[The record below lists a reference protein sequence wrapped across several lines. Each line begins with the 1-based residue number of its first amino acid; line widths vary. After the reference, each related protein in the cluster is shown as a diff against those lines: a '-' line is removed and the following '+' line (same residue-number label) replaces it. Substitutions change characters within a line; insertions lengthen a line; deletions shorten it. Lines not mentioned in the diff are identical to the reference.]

1 MARVTA
7 PDPAPRPREE
17 HGSATAIVPSSDD
30 AERGARELRGR
41 ARLLG
46 GALAAGMSAL
56 AVVWVLTIVEPLV
69 YRALFLALALAATW
83 ILYPA
88 GRRDRA
94 SPTPVDAALIA
105 LSLAALGWPIL
116 DRAAFVYRAATPTA
130 LDLVLGIALIVLVLE
145 ATRRTVGWILPA
157 VAAGFL
163 IYAYLGPVLELVGF
177 GAIAHR
183 GYMPDRLVGLL
194 YMTLDGIF
202 GVPLDVAATYIVL
215 FALFGAVLEQSGA
228 GAHFIRWAG
237 AAAGRRSVSGPAR
250 AVTLAGFLLG
260 TVSGSGVATTV
271 TLGAVAWPSLRA
283 AGYSREHGGA
293 LLAASGI
300 GAILAPP
307 ALGAA
312 AFLLAEFLR
321 LPYVRVLGLAAI
333 PAALYYWCVL
343 LTIAAD
349 APRLGIRAL
358 PPSGESVAA
367 LTRRGIPYL
376 LPIAGMVT
384 LLGLGFTAF
393 RAVFWATLL
402 AIALSWVMRAPALGV
417 RRLAR
422 ACAAGGRAVL
432 PVAATTA
439 TAGIIVGVVT
449 LTGLGLKLSGLLV
462 GAAGGQ
468 PVLTV
473 LYAAVAVWVLGLA
486 VPVTASYIIAAV
498 MIAPALVQ
506 VGIPDIAAHM
516 FIFYY
521 AVLSEVTPP
530 TALSP
535 FAAAA
540 LTGGNPFR
548 TMMLTWKYTLPAFAV
563 PLVFTLSDGGR
574 ALLLDAAPPTVVR
587 VTAGA
592 ALGLGAIA
600 VALGGSLGRP
610 LNRLERLLTV
620 AGGVLLLLADSRTD
634 LAGVGVLSLVLA
646 LRVVRRRRAGS
657 AAPSA

>member
-1 MARVTA
+1 VTA
-7 PDPAPRPREE
+7 SPLETAPAP
-17 HGSATAIVPSSDD
+17 VSDD
-30 AERGARELRGR
+30 AERGART
-41 ARLLG
+41 LG
-46 GALAAGMSAL
+46 GNAGFVGQLLAAALSAIAL
-56 AVVWVLTIVEPLV
+56 VWVLTIIEPLV
-69 YRALFLALALAATW
+69 YRALFLLLALAATW
-83 ILYPA
+83 VAYPSGA
-88 GRRDRA
+88 RDRDR
-94 SPTPVDAALIA
+94 PTRWDVALVV
-105 LSLAALGWPIL
+105 LSLAALAWPIL

-130 LDLVLGIALIVLVLE
+130 VDLALGLLLILLVLE

-157 VAAGFL
+157 VAVAFL
-163 IYAYLGPVLELVGF
+163 VYAYLGPVLELVGL

-228 GAHFIRWAG
+228 GAFFIRWAG
-237 AAAGRRSVSGPAR
+237 AAAGRGSASGPAR
-250 AVTLAGFLLG
+250 SVTLAGFLLG

-271 TLGAVAWPSLRA
+271 TLGAVAWPSLRS
-283 AGYSREHGGA
+283 AGYSREHGAA

-307 ALGAA
+307 ALGAS

-321 LPYVRVLGLAAI
+321 LPYLRVLGLALI

-349 APRLGIRAL
+349 APRLGVKPIPASREPLAGLSLRGL
-358 PPSGESVAA
+358 PH
-367 LTRRGIPYL
+367 L
-376 LPIAGMVT
+376 LPLAAMVAF
-384 LLGLGFTAF
+384 LALGTTAF

-402 AIALSWVMRAPALGV
+402 AVGLSWIVRAPPVGA
-417 RRLAR
+417 RRLAS
-422 ACAAGGRAVL
+422 ALASGGRAVL

-449 LTGLGLKLSGLLV
+449 LTGLGLELSGLLV
-462 GAAGGQ
+462 DAAGGQ

-473 LYAAVAVWVLGLA
+473 LYAAVAVWTLGLA

-574 ALLLDAAPPTVVR
+574 ALLLVGTPLAIVR

-600 VALGGSLGRP
+600 VALGGTFGRP
-610 LNRLERLLTV
+610 LAMVERLAAF
-620 AGGVLLLLADSRTD
+620 AGGALLLLADPRTD
-634 LAGVGVLSLVLA
+634 VAGASLLA
-646 LRVVRRRRAGS
+646 LLLAVHLVRRRRAG
-657 AAPSA
+657 AGAPPA